1 MTHPATRFSVRPIRR
16 TEYEHVAKLSV
27 DAYLAAETITPD
39 DPYVPFLTD
48 VEGRVNTAGVE
59 VLVLTEHDDIVAT
72 VTMCPY
78 GSDLTEV
85 CLPGEVEPRVL
96 AVSADHTR
104 RGFAAK
110 LVEGGEAWAQ
120 ANGFTTVTVCVAS
133 HNEIG
138 HNLYRK
144 LGFTRRPERD
154 WVTWN
159 GVILQ
164 TYTRPVPPLESVF
177 CGRCGQELSAKD
189 HGQCQAALELEP
201 PRYCHVCKRRMV
213 VQVTPAGWTARCK
226 EHGEQTVAAN

>member
-1 MTHPATRFSVRPIRR
+1 MTRSAANTSVRPIRR
-16 TEYEHVAKLSV
+16 TEYAHVAKLSV
-27 DAYLAAETITPD
+27 DAYLAAETIAPD

-48 VEGRVNTAGVE
+48 VEGRVNTAGVD
-59 VLVLTEHDDIVAT
+59 VLVVTVGDDIVAT

-78 GSDLTEV
+78 GSELTEV

-96 AVSADHTR
+96 AVSPSHTR
-104 RGFAAK
+104 QGLAVK
-110 LVEGGEAWAQ
+110 LVEGSEAWAR

-144 LGFTRRPERD
+144 LGFTRRPDRD

-159 GVILQ
+159 GVTLQ
-164 TYTRPVPPLESVF
+164 TYTKPVPPLESVF
-177 CGRCGQELSAKD
+177 CGRCGQELNTKD
-189 HGQCQAALELEP
+189 HTQCQAALELEP

-213 VQVTPAGWTARCK
+213 VQVTPTGWSARCK
-226 EHGEQTVAAN
+226 EHGEQTMAAR